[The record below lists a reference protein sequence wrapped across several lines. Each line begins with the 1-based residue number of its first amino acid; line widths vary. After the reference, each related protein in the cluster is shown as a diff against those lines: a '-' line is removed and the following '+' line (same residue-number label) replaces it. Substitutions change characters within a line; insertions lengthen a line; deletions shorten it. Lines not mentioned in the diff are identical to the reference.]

1 MEDYVQKF
9 DDFEVLCEGAKK
21 LLVCKGCRLSI
32 SDDPHHIS
40 SRLNEHLKSSRHL
53 QLKNPRTE
61 PEEFWTDRT
70 FLNVTISPCK
80 ETSPC
85 IHGKNTAYTITFYAN
100 ASYADEIRPWWIRNL
115 NISHVDQGKL
125 DGSLLIKQ
133 STEDGKWLMYSIPIN
148 FTHPQVNIPMRV
160 TKGQIFKGTVTICPG
175 TFHADTLD
183 MELDVGSTPY
193 YFACCKAQIHFQR
206 EWKKCLN
213 YDDPRGDSTPPA
225 RSEL

>member
-1 MEDYVQKF
+1 MKVVLVWAASVLVTCVGQFLIHQHPCERLCHVRMPNGPYV
-9 DDFEVLCEGAKK
+9 DCG
-21 LLVCKGCRLSI
+21 
-32 SDDPHHIS
+32 
-40 SRLNEHLKSSRHL
+40 
-53 QLKNPRTE
+53 
-61 PEEFWTDRT
+61 EFWTDRT
-70 FLNVTISPCK
+70 FLNVTISPCQ
-80 ETSPC
+80 ELSPC

-183 MELDVGSTPY
+183 IELDVGSTPY

-213 YDDPRGDSTPPA
+213 YDDPREDSTPPA

>member
-1 MEDYVQKF
+1 MKVVLVWAASVLVTCVGQFLIHQHPCERLCHVRMPNGPYV
-9 DDFEVLCEGAKK
+9 DCG
-21 LLVCKGCRLSI
+21 
-32 SDDPHHIS
+32 
-40 SRLNEHLKSSRHL
+40 
-53 QLKNPRTE
+53 
-61 PEEFWTDRT
+61 EFWTDRT

-148 FTHPQVNIPMRV
+148 FTNPQVNIPMRV

-175 TFHADTLD
+175 TFHAMVLISKLARRPEILVFRRSLCFRLEREMTSAVIHGGRRL
-183 MELDVGSTPY
+183 
-193 YFACCKAQIHFQR
+193 ACVVNWGTHSASIAPMK
-206 EWKKCLN
+206 L
-213 YDDPRGDSTPPA
+213 
-225 RSEL
+225 L